1 MAAYLP
7 NKLIQIPKAKWS
19 FSLNPGPFNLKEPVI
34 ITIYANFGSNPV
46 YALGII
52 TIVKTFYQLKTPNP
66 VAAMLLT
73 QTTQNDMATN
83 EEDISRS
90 IWGCVHQVDE
100 EKL

>member
-73 QTTQNDMATN
+73 QTTQVSFYLQNT
-83 EEDISRS
+83 SP
-90 IWGCVHQVDE
+90 
-100 EKL
+100 